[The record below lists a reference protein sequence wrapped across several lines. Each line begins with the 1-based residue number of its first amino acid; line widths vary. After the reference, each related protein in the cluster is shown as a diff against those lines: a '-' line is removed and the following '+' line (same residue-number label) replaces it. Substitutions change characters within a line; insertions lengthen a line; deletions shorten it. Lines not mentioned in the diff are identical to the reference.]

1 MMERFKVTS
10 KGREVLQGFKKDFK
24 QMPTADLLAKQSYDP
39 SEVAYESKL
48 DNQSKMFID
57 DIIPVKVR

>member
-1 MMERFKVTS
+1 MTS

-24 QMPTADLLAKQSYDP
+24 QMPTVDLLAKQSYDP

-48 DNQSKMFID
+48 DKQS
-57 DIIPVKVR
+57 PPP

>member
-1 MMERFKVTS
+1 
-10 KGREVLQGFKKDFK
+10 
-24 QMPTADLLAKQSYDP
+24 MPTVDLLAKQNYDP

-48 DNQSKMFID
+48 DKQSKMLID